1 MRGKRNSFLLLLMPQ
16 CYSREL
22 YFRGFNT
29 VFLKLVVVELV
40 IYFGEDT
47 IKEAAGDDMASLTIF
62 SVSIG

>member
-1 MRGKRNSFLLLLMPQ
+1 MPH

-29 VFLKLVVVELV
+29 VVLKLVVVELV